1 MEALGPILIVLSI
14 PLVLRWVPPNRFY
27 GFRTRATRQT
37 TQLWYDAN
45 ALNGRHLLVLGLL
58 MVTLEFVLP
67 RPMRMP
73 ILAATGWVGIVG
85 IIAADWRT
93 VNRWA
98 RERR

>member
-27 GFRTRATRQT
+27 GFRIPATCRTTR
-37 TQLWYDAN
+37 LWYDAN

-58 MVTLEFVLP
+58 MVTLELVLP
-67 RPMRMP
+67 RSMRTP
-73 ILAATGWVGIVG
+73 VLAATGWVGLVG